1 MRNLANR
8 ALHIAEGL
16 GASYVD
22 VRVMERTTE
31 GIEVKNG
38 RVEGVASSTSAG
50 FNVRVIVNGAWG
62 FASSARMDDAEAE
75 RIARQ
80 AVQIARASALVAG
93 KPVQLSPLAAQ
104 RGFYRTPMERDP
116 FTVPLDQKVR
126 LLLDADAAM
135 RSVQG
140 VTLTNSDM
148 EYSRERKVFVCSE
161 GSEVEQELFDTG
173 AAISASAVDPSSS
186 EIQTRSYPN
195 SFGRQAG
202 TMGYEF
208 VEAMDLPN
216 HGARI
221 GEESVK
227 LLSARQCPS
236 GLKTIIL
243 DGPQVALQVHESC
256 GHPIELDRV
265 LGMEAGFVGKS
276 FLTIDKL
283 NSNYHYGSE
292 IVNMTADATIPG
304 GLGTFGWDDEGV
316 PAQRSLIVTNGIFTG
331 YLMSRDTG
339 LCARGRLEPFA
350 DDPHD
355 KCQP

>member
-1 MRNLANR
+1 MTLILPVKHAWLAFQKRKEECLMRNLANR

-62 FASSARMDDAEAE
+62 FASSARMDDAEVE

-140 VTLTNSDM
+140 VTLT
-148 EYSRERKVFVCSE
+148 
-161 GSEVEQELFDTG
+161 
-173 AAISASAVDPSSS
+173 SS
-186 EIQTRSYPN
+186 
-195 SFGRQAG
+195 
-202 TMGYEF
+202 
-208 VEAMDLPN
+208 
-216 HGARI
+216 
-221 GEESVK
+221 GE
-227 LLSARQCPS
+227 
-236 GLKTIIL
+236 
-243 DGPQVALQVHESC
+243 
-256 GHPIELDRV
+256 
-265 LGMEAGFVGKS
+265 
-276 FLTIDKL
+276 
-283 NSNYHYGSE
+283 
-292 IVNMTADATIPG
+292 
-304 GLGTFGWDDEGV
+304 
-316 PAQRSLIVTNGIFTG
+316 
-331 YLMSRDTG
+331 
-339 LCARGRLEPFA
+339 RGRTRTV
-350 DDPHD
+350 
-355 KCQP
+355 